1 MEGACDDRLTELVGD
16 KIYLSREQYDVDRA
30 ISRWGSRILE
40 GESPR
45 LELARA
51 GGRLPDPGLAVKF
64 LA

>member
-30 ISRWGSRILE
+30 ISRSGSRI
-40 GESPR
+40 

-51 GGRLPDPGLAVKF
+51 GGQLPEPGLAVKF